1 MAQDLLF
8 GFVSAWNARDAAA
21 LGALFVEDAT
31 LVGFDG
37 TVMTGA
43 DAIQSHLGA
52 VFADHVPGTYVAL
65 VREERVLAGG
75 VVLVRADLGMTPPG
89 ASDLDEKVTA
99 RQVLVAVDG
108 RIALLATTP
117 AALHGRP
124 EELAALTDELREK
137 GLASDAT

>member
-21 LGALFVEDAT
+21 LGALFTDDAT

-37 TVMTGA
+37 TVVTGA

-52 VFADHVPGTYVAL
+52 VFADHVPGRYVAL
-65 VREERVLAGG
+65 VRETRSLGSSGA
-75 VVLVRADLGMTPPG
+75 VLVRADLGMTPPG
-89 ASDLDEKVTA
+89 ASDLDERVTA

-124 EELAALTDELREK
+124 EELTALTDELRQA
-137 GLASDAT
+137 GSTSGS